1 VKDKNESVIPHG
13 VIQHGPEEGIKESSR
28 EKTGLEKEECIR
40 QLKTFFESQP
50 HAVLAT
56 QNGKAPYASLV
67 SFASNEKLTYLL
79 FATPKATRKYSN
91 ILENPSVAL
100 LIDNR
105 KNTKEDIQE
114 ATTVTALGRVE
125 QIEDFERSIME
136 KIYLMKHPHL
146 ADFLNSPKTAFL
158 KIRVEKYIVVT
169 HFQRVVEISVYS
181 LHINYLHL

>member
-1 VKDKNESVIPHG
+1 MN
-13 VIQHGPEEGIKESSR
+13 SR
-28 EKTGLEKEECIR
+28 EKTGLEKEECLR
-40 QLKTFFESQP
+40 KLKTFFESQP
-50 HAVLAT
+50 LAVLAT
-56 QNGKAPYASLV
+56 QNGAAPYASLI

-79 FATPKATRKYSN
+79 FATPKTTRKYSN
-91 ILENPSVAL
+91 MQANPAVAL

-146 ADFLNSPKTAFL
+146 ADFLHSPTTAFL
-158 KIRVEKYIVVT
+158 KILVEKYIVVT
-169 HFQRVVEISVYS
+169 HFQQVVEIS
-181 LHINYLHL
+181 I

>member
-1 VKDKNESVIPHG
+1 MNDRGGVVTLKGENTSFIP
-13 VIQHGPEEGIKESSR
+13 HGPEEGTKKTSKE
-28 EKTGLEKEECIR
+28 KIGLEKEKCL
-40 QLKTFFESQP
+40 QKLKIFFESQP
-50 HAVLAT
+50 LAVLAT
-56 QNGKAPYASLV
+56 QNGAAPYASLV
-67 SFASNEKLTYLL
+67 AFAANEKLKYLI

-91 ILENPSVAL
+91 ILANPLVAL

-105 KNTKEDIQE
+105 KNTKEDIHE

-125 QIEDFERSIME
+125 HIEDFERSIME

-169 HFQRVVEISVYS
+169 HFQRVVEISA
-181 LHINYLHL
+181 